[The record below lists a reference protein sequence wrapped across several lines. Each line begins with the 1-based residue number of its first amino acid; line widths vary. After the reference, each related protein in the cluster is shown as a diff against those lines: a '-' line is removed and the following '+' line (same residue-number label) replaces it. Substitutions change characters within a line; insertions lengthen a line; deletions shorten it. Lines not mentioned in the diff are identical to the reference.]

1 MLFGYKGEKGMSR
14 KIKLWSILFVFVF
27 ALICV
32 QPVYSKD
39 VLTVEDVEKVSGL
52 EGLKSVPKNPQIGAG
67 GDLNFAKEDGSIVL
81 IVMMQKASM
90 YKTWKSQ
97 EGYFHADVEG
107 IGDEAFEGPNFGESR
122 YILVFRKDGKAFS
135 LSSFFNTQAGG
146 EPYLS
151 QEKLRELAKII
162 ASRT

>member
-67 GDLNFAKEDGSIVL
+67 GDLI
-81 IVMMQKASM
+81 
-90 YKTWKSQ
+90 
-97 EGYFHADVEG
+97 
-107 IGDEAFEGPNFGESR
+107 
-122 YILVFRKDGKAFS
+122 RKIDR
-135 LSSFFNTQAGG
+135 L
-146 EPYLS
+146 Y
-151 QEKLRELAKII
+151 
-162 ASRT
+162 